1 MIFMFPEVIRRQV
14 LPRQT
19 NNYSYGWSSLS
30 CNRKELQ
37 TVETNQHVTTLIP
50 HLFWIRF
57 QLLSNGSKTQNP
69 IELSKSCARSLLL
82 WMTLRDQNCPNLF
95 AAKLTLF
102 RYLKYRVVS
111 HIPGSKIADN

>member
-50 HLFWIRF
+50 HLF
-57 QLLSNGSKTQNP
+57 
-69 IELSKSCARSLLL
+69 
-82 WMTLRDQNCPNLF
+82 
-95 AAKLTLF
+95 
-102 RYLKYRVVS
+102 
-111 HIPGSKIADN
+111 

>member
-50 HLFWIRF
+50 IYSEFV
-57 QLLSNGSKTQNP
+57 SNFSLMVPKHKTPLN
-69 IELSKSCARSLLL
+69 
-82 WMTLRDQNCPNLF
+82 
-95 AAKLTLF
+95 
-102 RYLKYRVVS
+102 
-111 HIPGSKIADN
+111 